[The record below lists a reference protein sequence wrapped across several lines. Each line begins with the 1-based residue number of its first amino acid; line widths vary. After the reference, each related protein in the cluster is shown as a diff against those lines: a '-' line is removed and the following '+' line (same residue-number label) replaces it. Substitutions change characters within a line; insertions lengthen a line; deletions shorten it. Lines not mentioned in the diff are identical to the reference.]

1 MQFIDVTRYL
11 TAEAPALAWR
21 QHTDQRVGFSRLLC
35 SFNRNSRDLSE
46 RQIIPFLKFEL
57 TSVGFNLKKGKPSWV
72 VVSLFNRED
81 EVKWGE
87 LLELSQKGNS
97 QAYREL
103 LNELYPVVKKYL
115 HRRIHFFCDVEDATQ
130 EVLISFHNAAKTYD
144 SSRPFG
150 PWFFAVVKF
159 KMVDI
164 VRKQNRIKE
173 KVLLESEQIE
183 ELSSAPS
190 EDFDRKE
197 SLREVQSALSELPQ
211 KYRDA
216 FVLLKVEGL
225 STSEAANKLSL
236 SENNVRTRASRASG
250 MIQKIIEK
258 RLRAEI

>member
-1 MQFIDVTRYL
+1 
-11 TAEAPALAWR
+11 
-21 QHTDQRVGFSRLLC
+21 
-35 SFNRNSRDLSE
+35 
-46 RQIIPFLKFEL
+46 
-57 TSVGFNLKKGKPSWV
+57 
-72 VVSLFNRED
+72 
-81 EVKWGE
+81 
-87 LLELSQKGNS
+87 
-97 QAYREL
+97 
-103 LNELYPVVKKYL
+103 
-115 HRRIHFFCDVEDATQ
+115 
-130 EVLISFHNAAKTYD
+130 
-144 SSRPFG
+144 
-150 PWFFAVVKF
+150 
-159 KMVDI
+159 MVDI

>member
-1 MQFIDVTRYL
+1 M
-11 TAEAPALAWR
+11 
-21 QHTDQRVGFSRLLC
+21 
-35 SFNRNSRDLSE
+35 
-46 RQIIPFLKFEL
+46 
-57 TSVGFNLKKGKPSWV
+57 
-72 VVSLFNRED
+72 
-81 EVKWGE
+81 
-87 LLELSQKGNS
+87 
-97 QAYREL
+97 